1 MKRAELLYAADRNQW
16 QEWLQKNHNT
26 KKEVW
31 LVFYKK
37 HTGKPTIHY
46 DDAVE
51 KALCFGWVDSII
63 KRLDDDRCARKFT
76 PRKSKSKWSET
87 NRKRAEHM
95 IKEGKMTKTGFR
107 AIAEASNSGEW
118 QKSTLPRKEFAIPQ
132 YIMEAL
138 EANKK
143 ALDNFNKLANT
154 YRRHSWGGLQ
164 VPRGRKHGRNV
175 WQKLS
180 VFWNGTRS
188 LA

>member
-1 MKRAELLYAADRNQW
+1 
-16 QEWLQKNHNT
+16 
-26 KKEVW
+26 
-31 LVFYKK
+31 
-37 HTGKPTIHY
+37 
-46 DDAVE
+46 
-51 KALCFGWVDSII
+51 
-63 KRLDDDRCARKFT
+63 
-76 PRKSKSKWSET
+76 
-87 NRKRAEHM
+87 
-95 IKEGKMTKTGFR
+95 MTKTGFR